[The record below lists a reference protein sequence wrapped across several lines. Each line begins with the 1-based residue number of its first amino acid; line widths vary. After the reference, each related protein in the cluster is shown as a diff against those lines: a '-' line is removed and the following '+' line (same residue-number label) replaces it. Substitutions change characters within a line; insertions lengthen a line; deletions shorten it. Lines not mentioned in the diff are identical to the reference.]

1 MTKKGV
7 LQGGEQIEAL
17 FAQRRQVSA
26 KAAKNLGS
34 SGRAEAARD
43 LLLHFDH
50 ANVALGL
57 GIGSSRQ
64 LHRLHL

>member
-17 FAQRRQVSA
+17 FAQRRQVSP

-34 SGRAEAARD
+34 PGRAEAARH
-43 LLLHFDH
+43 LLLHFEH

-57 GIGSSRQ
+57 GIGPSRQ